1 MSIRNVMLLGI
12 LGVAGSGAAAAA
24 ELPAGAPADVRVR
37 VSTGCTLAA
46 RELQLATAEADRL
59 LAVAGVKLAL
69 EPDGA
74 VPAHEALVA
83 AYETSFAPPVAAPR
97 AIEVR
102 VAHCGQPGV
111 PPCRPGVLGSTVKDG
126 DGSRVRYIA
135 LYADRIRAAARDGLV
150 PRATLLGR
158 VLAHEIV
165 HALAGGGAHEERGL
179 MRCHWSMAAIDGPLD
194 ARAALSPALRE
205 RVRLAAAVAR
215 R

>member
-1 MSIRNVMLLGI
+1 MSMWTWMLVGI
-12 LGVAGSGAAAAA
+12 VGAAGSGTASAAAPSAA
-24 ELPAGAPADVRVR
+24 GHADVRVR
-37 VSTGCTLAA
+37 VSARSALAA

-59 LAVAGVKLAL
+59 LAVAGVRLAVEL
-69 EPDGA
+69 DGA
-74 VPAHEALVA
+74 VPAHQALVA
-83 AYETSFAPPVAAPR
+83 AYESSLAAPAAAAR
-97 AIEVR
+97 GIEVR

-158 VLAHEIV
+158 VLAHEVV

-179 MRCHWSMAAIDGPLD
+179 MRCHWSLAAIDGPLD
-194 ARAALSPALRE
+194 PRAALSPALRE
-205 RVRLAAAVAR
+205 RVRLAAAVVGP
-215 R
+215 